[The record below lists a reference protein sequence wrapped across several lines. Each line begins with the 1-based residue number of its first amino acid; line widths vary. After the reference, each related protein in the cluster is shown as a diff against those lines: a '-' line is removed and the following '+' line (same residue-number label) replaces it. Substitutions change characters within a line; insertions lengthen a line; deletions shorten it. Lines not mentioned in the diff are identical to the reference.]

1 MEPKKNDKVKIEKY
15 STLFFELGLVLALL
29 IVYVALEHKVLER
42 NLDELVGISN
52 QNELIEDIPITERI
66 EMVKPPPPPPPPAPE
81 VIEIVEDQTEI
92 QETVL
97 ESTETDQ
104 DQAVEVIEIE
114 EINEVVE
121 EEAVVD
127 DVPFAIIEEA
137 PIFPGCKGT
146 KAQKKQ
152 CFVRKIKEHV
162 NEKFNIGLAQELGL
176 DVGKKK
182 LFVLFKIDNK
192 GNVVDIQV
200 RGPHK
205 RLENEALKTIQSLPK
220 MIPARQRG
228 LAVGVK
234 YVLPITFD
242 IQ

>member
-1 MEPKKNDKVKIEKY
+1 MDAKKNDNAKIEKY

-29 IVYVALEHKVLER
+29 IVYLSLEHKVMER
-42 NLDELVGISN
+42 NLSELANISN
-52 QNELIEDIPITERI
+52 QEELIEDIPITERI
-66 EMVKPPPPPPPPAPE
+66 EMVKPPPPPPPAPE
-81 VIEIVEDQTEI
+81 KIEIVEDETEI

-104 DQAVEVIEIE
+104 DQAVEVIEID
-114 EINEVVE
+114 EIDEVVE
-121 EEAVVD
+121 EEAVVE

-152 CFVRKIKEHV
+152 CFVDKIKEHV
-162 NEKFNIGLAQELGL
+162 GKKFNINLAQELGL
-176 DVGKKK
+176 SKGKKK
-182 LFVLFKIDNK
+182 LYVLFRIDRK
-192 GNVVDIQV
+192 GNVSDIQA

-205 RLENEALKTIQSLPK
+205 RLESEALKTVKTLPK
-220 MIPARQRG
+220 MTPAKQRG
-228 LAVGVK
+228 VPVGVK

-242 IQ
+242 VQ

>member
-1 MEPKKNDKVKIEKY
+1 MDAKKNDNVKIEKY
-15 STLFFELGLVLALL
+15 STLFFQLGLVLSLL
-29 IVYVALEHKVLER
+29 IVHISLEHKVIER
-42 NLDELVGISN
+42 NLSELAGISN
-52 QNELIEDIPITERI
+52 QTELIEDIPITERL
-66 EMVKPPPPPPPPAPE
+66 EMLKPPPPPPPAPE

-137 PIFPGCKGT
+137 PIFPGCTGT

-152 CFVRKIKEHV
+152 CFVEKIKEHI
-162 NEKFNIGLAQELGL
+162 NKKFNIGLAQELGL

-182 LFVLFKIDNK
+182 LFVLFKIDRK

-228 LAVGVK
+228 MAVGVK